1 MIARRRRLARALR
14 DEGGQASIEFVIV
27 FPLFV
32 MIMLVGIEAGMMLS
46 RHAMLERAVDISV
59 RNLRLGHWP
68 EPTHQQLRDEICTHT
83 GIIPNCGEALL
94 LELTPVDTAT
104 WQMPAQPPA
113 CVDRAE
119 DMEPVTDFIEGA
131 GNQVMLVR
139 ACLVVDPFFPT
150 TPLGLQLPLDASG
163 GFQMV
168 SLASFVNEPR

>member
-1 MIARRRRLARALR
+1 MTALRRRIARRLR
-14 DEGGQASIEFVIV
+14 DEQGQASIEFVII

-32 MIMLVGIEAGMMLS
+32 MVMLVGIEAGMMLA

-68 EPTHQQLRDEICTHT
+68 EPTHKQLRDEICTHT
-83 GIIPNCGEALL
+83 TIIPDCRSNLL
-94 LELTPVDTAT
+94 LELVPVDTAS

-119 DMEPVTDFIEGA
+119 EIEPVTDFVEGA
-131 GNQVMLVR
+131 GNQIMLVR
-139 ACLVVDPFFPT
+139 ACVVIDPFFPT

>member
-1 MIARRRRLARALR
+1 MIAPRRRIARALR
-14 DEGGQASIEFVIV
+14 DEQGQATIEFVII

-68 EPTHQQLRDEICTHT
+68 DPTQQQLREEICTHT
-83 GIIPNCGEALL
+83 AIIPNCLSNLL
-94 LELTPVDTAT
+94 LELRPVDTAG
-104 WQMPAQPPA
+104 WQMPQTPPA
-113 CVDRAE
+113 CIDRAE
-119 DMEPVTDFIEGA
+119 EMAPVTDFVEGA